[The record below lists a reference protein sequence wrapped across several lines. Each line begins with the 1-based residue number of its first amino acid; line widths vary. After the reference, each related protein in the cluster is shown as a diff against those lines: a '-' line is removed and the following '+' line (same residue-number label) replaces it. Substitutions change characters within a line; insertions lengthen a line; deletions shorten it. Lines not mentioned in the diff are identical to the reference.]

1 MLPTKPLLGV
11 LADNLRRRQSVL
23 PLSRRRAIGWA
34 NGLNIPMGGKTV
46 IYTGLMY
53 QLMPSILALEKMTSR
68 LEDSPIRRLL
78 GLGRMLNK
86 VLSVSGFVGLWV
98 SSKEQR
104 IFDNILRNIA
114 CLLRT
119 ADIDFGYLYGEELYA
134 GALVHDQGI
143 CSAFEDHAYR
153 VYERLKQHGVKR
165 VITVDPHTT
174 NTLRTV
180 YPKIIRDYRLE
191 VTSYLELLAERN
203 LQPTTRIDAD
213 AVIHDPC
220 VYARYEGVVDEP
232 RRLLTNAGVRALD
245 PEYSAKMTFCCGGPI
260 ESLFPS
266 KARSIAETRVQQLA
280 AKGSHV
286 VTMCPICF
294 INLRAAA
301 KVDGLSIED
310 ISFSLAE
317 GYCDRNMDRS
327 HG

>member
-1 MLPTKPLLGV
+1 MLPTKPLLGI
-11 LADNLRRRQSVL
+11 LADNLRRRRSVL

-34 NGLNIPMGGKTV
+34 NGLHIPMGGKTV

-53 QLMPSILALEKMTSR
+53 QLMPSILALEKLTSR
-68 LEDSPIRRLL
+68 LENSPIRRLL
-78 GLGRMLNK
+78 GLGHMLNK
-86 VLSVSGFVGLWV
+86 AVNGSRFVGLVV
-98 SSKEQR
+98 SGKEQR
-104 IFDNILRNIA
+104 TFDNILRNIA
-114 CLLRT
+114 CLLR
-119 ADIDFGYLYGEELYA
+119 AANIDFGYLYTEELYA

-143 CSAFEDHAYR
+143 CSAFEDHAHR
-153 VYERLKQHGVKR
+153 VYDRLKQHGVKR

-180 YPKIIRDYRLE
+180 YPKIITDYRLE

-203 LQPTTRIDAD
+203 LRAKTEVHSD

-232 RRLLTNAGVRALD
+232 RRLLENAGVRTLD
-245 PEYSAKMTFCCGGPI
+245 PDYSAKMTFCCGGPI
-260 ESLFPS
+260 ETLFPS
-266 KARSIAETRVQQLA
+266 KARSIAETRVRQLA

-301 KVDGLSIED
+301 KVDRISIED

-317 GYCDRNMDRS
+317 SYCNRNPEES